1 MVRKGSGSR
10 MYDVLGVGCNAVDY
24 LCPMDRYPIEDEKMQ
39 VERIELQGGGNVAT
53 ALVAVARL
61 GGRAAFHT
69 VIAADHNTEWI
80 LTSFKQEKVNTDHLI
95 IKDGSNPLAVILI
108 NRSTGSRTIMY
119 SKRNVATFQ
128 PDEVHGELIQ
138 HTKVLLI
145 DFYFPEASLAASKI
159 AQSLHIPV
167 VVDAEKPSPLAEQ
180 ILCNCT
186 HVIASRGFALHFTGM
201 DQNTTDDALIE
212 EFSLHLES
220 PFVCITFGERGA
232 LAIDRATNRTF
243 RQEAFKVDTV
253 DSTGAGDVFHGAFAY
268 FLSREYTLEKAI
280 EYAAACAACKCRQ
293 IGGRSGI
300 PTLVELEQFME
311 EYTD

>member
-1 MVRKGSGSR
+1 

-39 VERIELQGGGNVAT
+39 VDRIEMQGGGNVAT
-53 ALVAVARL
+53 ALVAAARL
-61 GGRAAFHT
+61 GGSVAYHT

-80 LTSFKQEKVNTDHLI
+80 LASFKQEKVNTDHLI
-95 IKDGSNPLAVILI
+95 IKDGNNPLAVILI
-108 NRSTGSRTIMY
+108 NRSTGSRTILY
-119 SKRNVATFQ
+119 SKRNVPTFQ

-145 DFYFPEASLAASKI
+145 DFYFPEASLSASKI
-159 AQSLHIPV
+159 ARSLHIPV

-180 ILCNCT
+180 ILGNCT
-186 HVIASRGFALHFTGM
+186 HVIASRRFALHFTGM
-201 DQNTTDDALIE
+201 NQNTDEDTLLE
-212 EFSLHLES
+212 EFFLRLES

-232 LAIDRATNRTF
+232 LAIDRETNRTF

-268 FLSREYTLEKAI
+268 FLSREFTLEKI
-280 EYAAACAACKCRQ
+280 IKYAAACSACKCRQ